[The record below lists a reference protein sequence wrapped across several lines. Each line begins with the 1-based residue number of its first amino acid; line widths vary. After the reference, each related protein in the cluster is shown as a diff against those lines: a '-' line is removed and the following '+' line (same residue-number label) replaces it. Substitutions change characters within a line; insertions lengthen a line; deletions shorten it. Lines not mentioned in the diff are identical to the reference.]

1 MLFPRLAGILT
12 LLLFSNV
19 QAAAASRQR
28 LEKREYIDEMEL
40 LQRRQVLVPT
50 DTSTAAPT
58 TTSTSTISLSVS
70 TEITSAA
77 STLTAMATN
86 STSSAATTE
95 HITGLA
101 LTTTTTTAETPTPST
116 STSDVVSTTTTMET
130 ATPSAATSD
139 AALPSPSAGPAVNG
153 PSYITITSVQP
164 PTIYINRGQ
173 QILVL
178 VGTNFTS
185 LESTPYELW
194 TTNVTFPEGAASTTV
209 LSDTLLA
216 VTVDTNALGLSGAVY
231 TIGDLGIAVSGTAEV
246 STSIRWVDPVKSIAT
261 RVVPSRITIDVG
273 GPVTI
278 VGIDLLPPIST
289 ALCVFNTTVP
299 SSSNA
304 AWDPVSKSYGCN
316 APGLD
321 ISGVLE
327 LNMLYYTPT
336 LDLSPFGGMPPTDL
350 NRPSEW
356 ISTVI
361 NQPLLLFY
369 RAGAPQIISAAFTG
383 TGAVIVE
390 FDRDVAVYDSSIF
403 MADPLSSSLPAIS
416 NAGGHESFGCDK
428 IFSNPTTAYGRLWY
442 RNGAT
447 ECIVRRMGPH
457 TFRFNVG
464 AAGTLAM
471 VRAGF
476 KPLMVGDLLTVKPG
490 AVWTAGQQLSQTA
503 LGGVVVT
510 GPSYPDTP
518 AQPILRV
525 TAPQLV
531 SGCSDVTYD
540 LSRSMGALGRNFQSA
555 VFSVSPAQPA
565 LQAELSVFQ
574 TIFLT
579 TNELVHTIP
588 AASFPVGKYTVSFIV
603 TNFLNA
609 TGSTSFTTEKLA
621 RDDVPYVTI
630 VGPGNDA
637 VLDQMHTVVA
647 EAHSTCGQDRPV
659 AFAWSSTDI
668 DVSSVSTTVFIPR
681 YSMPVQTLYAFVVQ
695 ARYSDDPTAPTWWL
709 NYTFT
714 SELDR
719 VMPATVTSIVVGSVS
734 DLETDV
740 DPGPSPL
747 VLGTTIFDSGY
758 PLAATNRS
766 DFVCI
771 WTCADVSAGGSG
783 KPCYK
788 LETGQDLS
796 VPAECGSTNIT
807 GFLAPGSY
815 EFGFEA
821 VRIETGATIQADPM
835 GSTSLAVSV
844 LDRWTPMVAIS
855 PSTPHPSAWSW
866 YGLTASVAPGSV
878 TSGAATFAW
887 VSHDTCDNRTF
898 STVAVADITTPQLSF
913 PVGSLIPAAEY
924 CLTATA
930 TDPGT
935 GNDGSATIHVRVLE
949 PPAAGYCALN
959 ATDGAAYVDVFRYT
973 CAGWVTDQLARPLF
987 YAFWIRKAGAGQ
999 GAWSNLGPRS
1009 ESSVLDTVFSAGD
1022 YDVTVNIT
1030 DAAGSV
1036 APTQPIYRISIA
1048 ATTLAGRDVAG
1059 RLITRDVVP
1068 SSAYTFLNATIDQL
1082 AHTGDYQSA
1091 QTNLVVAIQDLV
1103 PAAVG
1108 GPYHFRL
1115 LDLYSA
1121 LLNSTDVYLDAVSGG
1136 PYMLQTLAA
1145 LTPTRTL
1152 DMAIAERIFTLF
1164 AQLVPQ
1170 IDATT
1175 SQAGTCVSASVADS
1189 ALQII
1194 DAVTGSLGV
1203 AQSTIITP
1211 ASVASV
1217 LTSLD
1222 ACLFRIVSC
1231 GSSIGL
1237 TSETWT
1243 RTVGIAP
1250 VGAATDNHGFCN
1262 AVVIS
1267 GAAFSTFGVTTSCFR
1282 YACGLAP
1289 VFGQT
1294 PGANLALTGGNVTD
1308 LTLFADSPAMPAI
1321 VVALPAQDIQLSLPV
1336 SPAVLAEYVAV
1347 PAGVV
1352 CAWWDNSAGG
1362 WDTSGCSL
1370 VSMDVAAAVATCAC
1384 NHLTTFGV
1392 AVDAA
1397 AAAAAASPTPTTT
1410 QQPTTIATT
1419 TTGLTTSAS
1428 PTQPSTS
1435 QSASPETPATTTS
1448 DTPTP
1453 TITELLLP
1461 PPSNPQGIQMTS
1473 SAIVAPS
1480 VVETTPAAP
1489 AGSSGSSR
1497 GRTAGIIIG
1506 ILLVIALVLLILYML
1521 YRRHRRS
1528 QWYGRTLP
1536 PPGAMPMADGSV
1548 PPPRH
1553 RQHPEDYYGPPQGYG
1568 YGSGGGSPPRPYY
1581 GLRENPGYEIAQPY
1595 PQQPPRW
1602 DEHLANV
1609 ATSRDRLYG

>member
-1 MLFPRLAGILT
+1 MLFPRLAGLCT
-12 LLLFSNV
+12 LVLFSNV
-19 QAAAASRQR
+19 QAAAAARQRVQR
-28 LEKREYIDEMEL
+28 LEHIDEKEL

-50 DTSTAAPT
+50 DTT
-58 TTSTSTISLSVS
+58 
-70 TEITSAA
+70 
-77 STLTAMATN
+77 
-86 STSSAATTE
+86 
-95 HITGLA
+95 A
-101 LTTTTTTAETPTPST
+101 LTTTTTIALSVTPEDISAASTLSLEATTTTSSTVTTEDLTSSVSATTTSTTETATPAT
-116 STSDVVSTTTTMET
+116 STSDVASTTTTMET
-130 ATPSAATSD
+130 ATLSTTTSD
-139 AALPSPSAGPAVNG
+139 AALPSPSAEPTVEC

-164 PTIYINRGQ
+164 PTIYINRGS

-185 LESTPYELW
+185 LESTPYELR

-216 VTVDTNALGLSGAVY
+216 VAVDSNALGLSGAVY
-231 TIGDLGIAVSGTAEV
+231 TIGDLGIAVSGSAEV

-261 RVVPSRITIDVG
+261 RVVPSRITVDVG
-273 GPVTI
+273 GPVTV
-278 VGIDLLPPIST
+278 VGIDLLPPIGT

-304 AWDPVSKSYGCN
+304 AWDPVTESYGCN

-321 ISGVLE
+321 ASGVLE

-336 LDLSPFGGMPPTDL
+336 LDLSPFGGMPPSNL

-403 MADPLSSSLPAIS
+403 MADPLSSSLSAIS
-416 NAGGHESFGCDK
+416 DAGGRESFGCDK
-428 IFSNPTTAYGRLWY
+428 IFTNPTTAYGRLWY
-442 RNGAT
+442 RYGVT
-447 ECIVRRMGPH
+447 ECRVRRMGPH

-471 VRAGF
+471 VRAGL
-476 KPLMVGDLLTVKPG
+476 KPLVVGDLLTVKPG

-540 LSRSMGALGRNFQSA
+540 LSRTMGALGRNFQSA

-565 LQAELSVFQ
+565 IQTELSVFE
-574 TIFLT
+574 TMFLT

-588 AASFPVGKYTVSFIV
+588 AGSFPVGKYTVSFTV

-647 EAHSTCGQDRPV
+647 EAHRTCGQDRPV

-668 DVSSVSTTVFIPR
+668 DVSSVSTTVFIPP

-695 ARYSDDPTAPTWWL
+695 ARYSDDPAASTWWL

-719 VMPATVTSIVVGSVS
+719 VMPATVTSVVVGSVL

-766 DFVCI
+766 DFACI
-771 WTCADVSAGGSG
+771 WTCVDVTAGGLG

-796 VPAECGSTNIT
+796 VPAECGSTDIT
-807 GFLAPGSY
+807 GFLAPGAY

-821 VRIETGATIQADPM
+821 VRIETGATIQADPK

-855 PSTPHPSAWSW
+855 PSMPYPSAWSW
-866 YGLTASVAPGSV
+866 YGLTASVAPGS
-878 TSGAATFAW
+878 TPGGAATFAW
-887 VSHDTCDNRTF
+887 VSHDACDNRTF
-898 STVAVADITTPQLSF
+898 STVAIADVTSPQLTF

-935 GNDGSATIHVRVLE
+935 GNDGSATIRVRVLE

-959 ATDGAAYVDVFRYT
+959 ATDGVAYVDVFRYT
-973 CAGWVTDQLARPLF
+973 CAGWVTDQLAGPLF
-987 YAFWIRKAGAGQ
+987 YAFWIRKAGAGP
-999 GAWSNLGPRS
+999 GAWGNLGPRS

-1022 YDVTVNIT
+1022 YDVTVNVT

-1036 APTQPIYRISIA
+1036 APIQPIYRISIA
-1048 ATTLAGRDVAG
+1048 ATNLAGRDVAG
-1059 RLITRDVVP
+1059 LVTRDVVP
-1068 SSAYTFLNATIDQL
+1068 NSAYTFLNATIDGF
-1082 AHTGDYQSA
+1082 AHTGDYHSA

-1108 GPYHFRL
+1108 GPYHSRL
-1115 LDLYSA
+1115 LDLYTA
-1121 LLNSTDVYLDAVSGG
+1121 LLDSADVYLDAVSGG

-1152 DMAIAERIFTLF
+1152 SMAFAERIFTLF
-1164 AQLVPQ
+1164 ARLIPQ
-1170 IDATT
+1170 IDTTT
-1175 SQAGTCVSASVADS
+1175 SQAGTCVSATVADS

-1203 AQSTIITP
+1203 AQSTVITP

-1217 LTSLD
+1217 LSTLD

-1237 TSETWT
+1237 RSATWT
-1243 RTVGIAP
+1243 RTIGIAP
-1250 VGAATDNHGFCN
+1250 VGAATDDHGFCN
-1262 AVVIS
+1262 AVVIP
-1267 GAAFSTFGVTTSCFR
+1267 GAAFSTLGVSTSCFR

-1289 VFGQT
+1289 VFGQA
-1294 PGANLALTGGNVTD
+1294 PGANVALTGGNVTD

-1321 VVALPAQDIQLSLPV
+1321 VVALPAEDIRLSLPV
-1336 SPAVLAEYVAV
+1336 SPSVLAEYEAV

-1352 CAWWDNSAGG
+1352 CAWWNNSAGA

-1370 VSMDVAAAVATCAC
+1370 LGVDVAAAMATCAC
-1384 NHLTTFGV
+1384 NHLTMFGV

-1397 AAAAAASPTPTTT
+1397 AAAAPPASPIPTIT
-1410 QQPTTIATT
+1410 QQQATTIATT
-1419 TTGLTTSAS
+1419 EPATSAS
-1428 PTQPSTS
+1428 STQPSAP
-1435 QSASPETPATTTS
+1435 QSSRLASGLATPATTTS

-1453 TITELLLP
+1453 TITEFPLP
-1461 PPSNPQGIQMTS
+1461 PPSNPQGIQLSS

-1480 VVETTPAAP
+1480 VVEATPGP
-1489 AGSSGSSR
+1489 AESSGSNR

-1506 ILLVIALVLLILYML
+1506 ILLAIALVLLILYIL

-1536 PPGAMPMADGSV
+1536 PPGAMPIGEGSV

-1568 YGSGGGSPPRPYY
+1568 YGSGGSSPPRPYY
-1581 GLRENPGYEIAQPY
+1581 GSRENPGYDMAQPY